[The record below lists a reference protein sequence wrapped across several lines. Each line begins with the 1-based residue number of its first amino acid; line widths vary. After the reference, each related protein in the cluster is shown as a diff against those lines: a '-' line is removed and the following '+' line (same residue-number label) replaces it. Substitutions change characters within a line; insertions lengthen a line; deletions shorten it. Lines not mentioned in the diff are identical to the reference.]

1 MLTPLQLAALFAD
14 LLPSSGLLH
23 PPQLI
28 FLSEVGHAP
37 PRAPRHYTL
46 MTTGDPP
53 QVAPRG
59 PGRGVGLYALVH
71 VSVLPRVL
79 CDPCSDSR
87 CLWLRVRGGAGA
99 AGDLF
104 VGGVYLP
111 PFGSPQWRAP
121 GSDAAA
127 AFDALR
133 DQTLSLQARGRVLL
147 MGDFNARLGTM
158 PDIQPGADTLL
169 ARAAGGPRAT
179 SLDPSIPASRAA
191 AEGTRNAFGSLL
203 INTLCLPTASVI
215 LNGRAP
221 SGAGRNDV
229 CTYTGPPPARA
240 TSCVDYA
247 IADPRLYPSVRSFEI
262 LA

>member
-1 MLTPLQLAALFAD
+1 M
-14 LLPSSGLLH
+14 
-23 PPQLI
+23 
-28 FLSEVGHAP
+28 
-37 PRAPRHYTL
+37 
-46 MTTGDPP
+46 
-53 QVAPRG
+53 APRG

-191 AEGTRNAFGSLL
+191 AEGTRNAFGSGA
-203 INTLCLPTASVI
+203 ASGCGFDPVPSPRSW
-215 LNGRAP
+215 RAQSDHDDDVGSP
-221 SGAGRNDV
+221 RAAG
-229 CTYTGPPPARA
+229 PAAARA
-240 TSCVDYA
+240 ASA
-247 IADPRLYPSVRSFEI
+247 EHAA
-262 LA
+262 LAKRQVP